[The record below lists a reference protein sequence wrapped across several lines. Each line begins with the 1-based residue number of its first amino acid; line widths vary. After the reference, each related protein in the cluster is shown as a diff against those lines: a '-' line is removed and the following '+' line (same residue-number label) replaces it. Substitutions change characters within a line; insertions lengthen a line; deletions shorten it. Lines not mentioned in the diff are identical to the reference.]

1 VLNAGLRATAKHVLT
16 FRGPSVCLSVG
27 HNREPYK
34 TDEPIEMSFFGWE
47 TRVGLKMLNGGA
59 HYGLAA

>member
-27 HNREPYK
+27 HNREPHK
-34 TDEPIEMSFFGWE
+34 TDEPIEMSFFW
-47 TRVGLKMLNGGA
+47 VGDSRGPKNVKWGA